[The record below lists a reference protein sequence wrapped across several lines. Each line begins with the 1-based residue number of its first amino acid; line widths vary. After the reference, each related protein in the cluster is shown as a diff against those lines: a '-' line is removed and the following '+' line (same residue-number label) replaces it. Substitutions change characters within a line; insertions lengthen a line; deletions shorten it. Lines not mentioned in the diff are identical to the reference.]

1 MAFGSSLPA
10 LRLPEITRNEAR
22 ETDMNKAIT
31 EGLVLMP
38 PPFSAGL
45 NLWSSGNGRPGDA
58 SYQGAPNA
66 ALVTNDQ
73 DFGGCLELQKT
84 VTTQRLRSFAQTP
97 LRPDM
102 YLRISAKV
110 KAVSGNLPAVR
121 IAAWVGDVS
130 ENNVSGVVQA
140 GASVT
145 LTQYGEVVTVQAIVG
160 AGSRTG
166 VDMAWGTA
174 GVFAHVGLDLTGA
187 NGGVVRIDDLVV
199 EDVTSVFI
207 RDMIDLVDV
216 RDYGAIGNGVANDTA
231 AFAAA
236 DAAAAGRTILVSAGT
251 YALPGNL
258 TINSPIRFQGTV
270 TQPAANRLILTRNF
284 DLETYSTAFGGDVDG
299 FKKALQAL
307 FYYSDHVTFDMSG
320 RRVDLSGPV
329 DVAAVSGLTS
339 FSNRR
344 VLRNGSL
351 NAVTSTA
358 WTSDVVTSVATYSV
372 GNPTTLTGVANVAN
386 VPIGALVQATGVG
399 REVYVQAKNIG
410 AGTITLSQP
419 LFGAAGTRTYT
430 FTRYKYL
437 LDFSGFSLL
446 SRFEIQDV
454 EFNCLGLCSGVM
466 MALAG
471 SVFRFDSC
479 TFNRPK
485 DRGLTSTGSGCQGM
499 FIDYCQFLS
508 NEQSLDAQDRTTIAI
523 NVQANDVKIRNNRIV
538 RFKHFA
544 VMNGTSHMIYN
555 NHFFQGDDAPAGVRV
570 AGLVFTQT
578 NVATVVAGN
587 YIDNCFIE
595 WGNEH
600 DPEPAYNNELSF
612 GGLNVVGNIFIASDV
627 SSAFRWV
634 VVKPFGSGHF
644 FNGFS
649 LVNNTFRVFNAVV
662 DRVEKVDTSF
672 ADLDFTRSRNVR
684 VEGNT
689 FNQVSQ
695 TIQNPIVVSHT
706 QNTASDTWAVDS
718 DGYIPFGGRIRMVES
733 VMPEGAITTSTNAA
747 RYVFP
752 NALPGQGA
760 GGSQAHLRWG
770 EAVKGKATVV
780 IRMDVPV

>member
-284 DLETYSTAFGGDVDG
+284 DLETYSTCLWRRCGRVQEGAAGAVLLQRSRHIRHVGPPRGPERAGGR
-299 FKKALQAL
+299 
-307 FYYSDHVTFDMSG
+307 G
-320 RRVDLSGPV
+320 RRFRADQLFQPPRAAQR
-329 DVAAVSGLTS
+329 VAERGHLDRLDAD
-339 FSNRR
+339 
-344 VLRNGSL
+344 
-351 NAVTSTA
+351 
-358 WTSDVVTSVATYSV
+358 DVVTSVATYSV
-372 GNPTTLTGVANVAN
+372 ANSTTLTGVANVAN

-430 FTRYKYL
+430 FHPL
-437 LDFSGFSLL
+437 Q
-446 SRFEIQDV
+446 I
-454 EFNCLGLCSGVM
+454 
-466 MALAG
+466 
-471 SVFRFDSC
+471 
-479 TFNRPK
+479 
-485 DRGLTSTGSGCQGM
+485 
-499 FIDYCQFLS
+499 
-508 NEQSLDAQDRTTIAI
+508 
-523 NVQANDVKIRNNRIV
+523 
-538 RFKHFA
+538 
-544 VMNGTSHMIYN
+544 
-555 NHFFQGDDAPAGVRV
+555 PAGFQRLLAAVSVRDPGCGV
-570 AGLVFTQT
+570 QLSG
-578 NVATVVAGN
+578 TV
-587 YIDNCFIE
+587 
-595 WGNEH
+595 
-600 DPEPAYNNELSF
+600 L
-612 GGLNVVGNIFIASDV
+612 
-627 SSAFRWV
+627 
-634 VVKPFGSGHF
+634 
-644 FNGFS
+644 
-649 LVNNTFRVFNAVV
+649 
-662 DRVEKVDTSF
+662 
-672 ADLDFTRSRNVR
+672 
-684 VEGNT
+684 
-689 FNQVSQ
+689 
-695 TIQNPIVVSHT
+695 
-706 QNTASDTWAVDS
+706 
-718 DGYIPFGGRIRMVES
+718 GRDD
-733 VMPEGAITTSTNAA
+733 
-747 RYVFP
+747 
-752 NALPGQGA
+752 GA
-760 GGSQAHLRWG
+760 GGVG
-770 EAVKGKATVV
+770 
-780 IRMDVPV
+780 VPV

>member
-1 MAFGSSLPA
+1 
-10 LRLPEITRNEAR
+10 
-22 ETDMNKAIT
+22 MNKAIT

-38 PPFSAGL
+38 PQFSAGL

-58 SYQGAPNA
+58 SYQGAANA
-66 ALVTNDQ
+66 SLVASDQ
-73 DFGGCLELQKT
+73 DFGTCLELQKT
-84 VTTQRLRSFAQTP
+84 SSTQKLRSFAQTP

-102 YLRISAKV
+102 YLRVTAKV
-110 KAVSGNLPAVR
+110 KAMSGNLPAVR
-121 IAAWVGDVS
+121 VAAWVGNLGN
-130 ENNVSGVVQA
+130 NNVSGIVQA
-140 GASVT
+140 GPAVA
-145 LTQYGEVVTVQAIVG
+145 LTQYGEIVTITAIVG
-160 AGSRTG
+160 AGNRPG
-166 VDMAWGTA
+166 VDMAWGNSA
-174 GVFAHVGLDLTGA
+174 VFAHIGLDLTGS
-187 NGGVVRIDDLVV
+187 NGGVVRVESLEI

-207 RDMIDLVDV
+207 RDMLDMVDV
-216 RDYGAIGNGVANDTA
+216 RDYGAIGDGVANDSA
-231 AFAAA
+231 AFQAA

-251 YALPGNL
+251 YALTGNL

-270 TQPAANRLILTRNF
+270 TQPASNRLILTRNF
-284 DLETYSTAFGGDVDG
+284 DLETYSRAFGGDVDG

-307 FYYSDHVTFDMSG
+307 FYFSDHVTFDMSG
-320 RRVDLSGPV
+320 RRVDLSEPI
-329 DVAAVSGLTS
+329 DVAAISGLTS

-344 VLRNGSL
+344 VLRNGAL

-358 WTSDVVTSVATYSV
+358 WTPTVVTSVATYSV
-372 GNPTTLTGVANVAN
+372 ANSTTLTGVANVAN

-399 REVYVQAKNIG
+399 REVYVRAKNIG

-419 LFGAAGTRTYT
+419 LYGAAGTRSYT
-430 FTRYKYL
+430 FTRFKYL

-446 SRFEIQDV
+446 SRFEIQEL
-454 EFNCLGLCSGVM
+454 EFNCLGLSSGVM

-471 SVFRFDSC
+471 SVFRYDSC
-479 TFNRPK
+479 TFNKPLH
-485 DRGLTSTGSGCQGM
+485 RGITSTGAGCQGM

-508 NEQSLDAQDRTTIAI
+508 NEQALDAQNRTTIAV

-555 NHFFQGDDAPAGVRV
+555 NHFFQGDDAPAGVRL

-600 DPEPAYNNELSF
+600 DPEPAFNNEFSF
-612 GGLNVVGNIFIASDV
+612 GGLNLMGNIFIASDV
-627 SSAFRWV
+627 SAAFRWV
-634 VVKPFGSGHF
+634 VVKPYGAGHF

-649 LVNNTFRVFNAVV
+649 MVNNTFRVFNAVV

-672 ADLDFTRSRNVR
+672 AGLDFTRSRNVR

-689 FNQVSQ
+689 FNQVAQ

-706 QNTASDTWAVDS
+706 QNTASDTWVVSS
-718 DGYIPFGGRIRMVES
+718 DGYIPFEGRIRMVES
-733 VMPEGAITTSTNAA
+733 VMPEGAITTAANAG

-760 GGSQAHLRWG
+760 GGVQSHLRWG
-770 EAVKGKATVV
+770 EAVRGKATVV
-780 IRMDVPV
+780 MRMDVPV